1 MTDLEALVVAGYVF
15 ADEYR
20 VPARGGRP
28 PLISDAELVALAV
41 CQAAI
46 GSTRIGSSWAWWGG
60 CCRAGFRTCPT
71 SRAGCACSSS
81 CSRASSNASP
91 AGLTQAA
98 PGSPTGRWSA
108 SPTTLAARRA
118 AASLAPLATAT
129 PSRSTATSTAFGSCS
144 SPTGAGS
151 RSATISRDRTA
162 SAVCSSRADPARAT
176 TRRLR
181 CWSRAAAAARVDPG

>member
-1 MTDLEALVVAGYVF
+1 VSVEMEARDDDRPGSPRDCRLRLRR
-15 ADEYR
+15 R
-20 VPARGGRP
+20 VPGPCAAGPPGQGERRGAGRARRLPVRRWGSRP
-28 PLISDAELVALAV
+28 TA
-41 CQAAI
+41 
-46 GSTRIGSSWAWWGG
+46 SSWAWSSG

-71 SRAGCACSSS
+71 SRSTTAGCACSSS
-81 CSRASSNASP
+81 CSGASSNASP

-176 TRRLR
+176 
-181 CWSRAAAAARVDPG
+181 